1 MSFINNL
8 IRQAK
13 QGAPVLRIRPNQIGA
28 LSTHMW
34 AVQFSNTS
42 LEHLRAAIINGDT
55 KLLDVPIKV
64 IGTE

>member
-13 QGAPVLRIRPNQIGA
+13 QGATVLRIRPNQIGA
-28 LSTHMW
+28 VANHMW
-34 AVQFSNTS
+34 AVQFSHVS
-42 LEHLRAAIINGDT
+42 LEHVRAAIINGDT
-55 KLLDVPIKV
+55 RLLDVPVKV